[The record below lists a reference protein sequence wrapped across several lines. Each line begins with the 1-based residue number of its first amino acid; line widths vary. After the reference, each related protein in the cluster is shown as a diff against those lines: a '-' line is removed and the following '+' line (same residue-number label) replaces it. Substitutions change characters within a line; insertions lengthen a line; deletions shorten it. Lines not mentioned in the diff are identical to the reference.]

1 MSSTNGM
8 PLLFLWSRY
17 SSQQLYQPKS
27 TRSSTITPVRS
38 PRIITTN
45 IRAIPQKVFEIK
57 IASPPRKKL
66 N

>member
-17 SSQQLYQPKS
+17 SSQQLHQSKS

-45 IRAIPQKVFEIK
+45 IRAIPLEVCEIK
-57 IASPPRKKL
+57 IVCPPERKL
-66 N
+66 S